1 MRSVEG
7 PSRLHAKVIRTVVRF
22 SHKLGTPRFQ
32 LVRVPT
38 VDGDEEFV
46 RATSGH
52 SFDVADDIIGILQ
65 NAAREARRDARN
77 RPALAVS
84 PPPAP
89 GPHQP
94 DVGPQHALGAQA
106 SSSSAAAPPPE
117 PSAASGSG
125 VFAPP
130 PLDDEA
136 LAPALAPKAEGVL
149 PVSLVDDAVP

>member
-1 MRSVEG
+1 
-7 PSRLHAKVIRTVVRF
+7 LHAKVIRNVVRF

-52 SFDVADDIIGILQ
+52 SFEVADDIIGILQ
-65 NAAREARRDARN
+65 NAAREARREARN
-77 RPALAVS
+77 RPAMAVS

-89 GPHQP
+89 GPQEP
-94 DVGPQHALGAQA
+94 DVGPQHALGVQA
-106 SSSSAAAPPPE
+106 SSSSSAAPPSVPLE
-117 PSAASGSG
+117 ASG
-125 VFAPP
+125 VFAAPL
-130 PLDDEA
+130 LDDEA

>member
-7 PSRLHAKVIRTVVRF
+7 PSRLHAKVIRNVVRF

-32 LVRVPT
+32 LVRIPT

-52 SFDVADDIIGILQ
+52 SFEVADDIIGILQ
-65 NAAREARRDARN
+65 NAAREARREARN

-84 PPPAP
+84 PVPAP
-89 GPHQP
+89 GPQEP
-94 DVGPQHALGAQA
+94 DVGPLHVLGVQA
-106 SSSSAAAPPPE
+106 ASSSAAAPPSVPL
-117 PSAASGSG
+117 ADSG

-130 PLDDEA
+130 LIDDEA
-136 LAPALAPKAEGVL
+136 LAPALVPKAEGVL